1 MSDADEVFR
10 ARPTHPAWQPEEL
23 LGRRVRF
30 RDMVGRVEEV
40 NVLSAPHV
48 AIVTREGLLLRV
60 PAPEWGEI
68 EVLR

>member
-1 MSDADEVFR
+1 MSDADETR
-10 ARPTHPAWQPEEL
+10 CSPPRPAWQADDL

-30 RDMVGRVEEV
+30 RCIVGRVEEV

-48 AIVTREGLLLRV
+48 TVLTRDGTLLRV
-60 PAPEWGEI
+60 PAQDWGEI